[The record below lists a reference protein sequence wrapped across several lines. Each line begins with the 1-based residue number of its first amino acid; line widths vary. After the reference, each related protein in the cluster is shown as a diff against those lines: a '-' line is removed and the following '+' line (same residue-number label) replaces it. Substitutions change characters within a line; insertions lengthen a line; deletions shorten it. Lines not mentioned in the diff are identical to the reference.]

1 MYFLPFC
8 QFLVLLTEFRVI
20 QCLSGCLLTAPRIEL
35 CHKAEPDLSPR
46 VRDYFGKWQGMMM
59 GKTLT
64 LSVLL
69 SWSPLWATWAWSHWD
84 PQRSRVDRLCLEL
97 LPPSVSQV
105 GADSLP
111 LTLLIKGCFL
121 QGVVVRVTATHRGQT
136 LRQKW
141 RDAWCGIT
149 GWDVSMWQLCK
160 DSCHSNGWAE
170 LLRQGTVILKVINL
184 RATEGTRYLRDTQPL
199 CQSPRLLPGAAQ
211 YPAESASPGPLTPRG
226 QPQSHS

>member
-1 MYFLPFC
+1 MLVRVLAHCSSNWAVSQSRAWLKSSRERLLWEVTGNDDGEDSYTECVTQLVTTVGNLGLVPLGPSEEPCRQTVPRTAPAFC
-8 QFLVLLTEFRVI
+8 FS
-20 QCLSGCLLTAPRIEL
+20 SGCWLITSHPT
-35 CHKAEPDLSPR
+35 D
-46 VRDYFGKWQGMMM
+46 QG
-59 GKTLT
+59 
-64 LSVLL
+64 
-69 SWSPLWATWAWSHWD
+69 
-84 PQRSRVDRLCLEL
+84 L
-97 LPPSVSQV
+97 LP
-105 GADSLP
+105 A
-111 LTLLIKGCFL
+111 GCGCSSDCYT
-121 QGVVVRVTATHRGQT
+121 QGQT

-170 LLRQGTVILKVINL
+170 LLRQGTVILKVIDL